1 VKATTIIAGAVVTA
15 SVAYIGYRIYRAAS
29 EEANPINERRAL
41 DPKDVPPIVTAE
53 RELPSTRVV
62 TEGARVVQ
70 FRQDPEARVAINSSP
85 MIPLTM
91 PFPTRSNEQRAAADV
106 AAMFRRDSTP
116 AEYDIFGNRTR

>member
-1 VKATTIIAGAVVTA
+1 MKATTIIAGAVVTA

-29 EEANPINERRAL
+29 EQASPIEERRAL
-41 DPKDVPPIVTAE
+41 DPKDVPPIVAAE
-53 RELPSTRVV
+53 KELPSPKVV
-62 TEGARVVQ
+62 PSGKVVQ

>member
-29 EEANPINERRAL
+29 EQASPIEERRAL
-41 DPKDVPPIVTAE
+41 DPKDVPPIVAAE
-53 RELPSTRVV
+53 KELPSPKVV
-62 TEGARVVQ
+62 PSGKVVQ

>member
-1 VKATTIIAGAVVTA
+1 MKATTIIAGAVVTA
-15 SVAYIGYRIYRAAS
+15 SVAYIGYRIYRVAS
-29 EEANPINERRAL
+29 EQTSPIDERKAL

-53 RELPSTRVV
+53 KELPSPKVV
-62 TEGARVVQ
+62 PSGRVVQ